1 MGGTTSLCIELEL
14 GVRGFFGL
22 GEVLRSI
29 DWRSGVGLGVYTL
42 SVPMSNDYVCLE
54 KRYACEGSPSYFV
67 YFRRMETAEEFSP
80 P

>member
-29 DWRSGVGLGVYTL
+29 DWRWGVGIGVYTL
-42 SVPMSNDYVCLE
+42 SV
-54 KRYACEGSPSYFV
+54 
-67 YFRRMETAEEFSP
+67 
-80 P
+80 